1 MLNNVEIKNVQMTKT
16 WLFSE
21 LVLVIRSFDTL
32 IYFGFRDSK
41 FGFCLNITFRSGT
54 KYIGKRSGSSLQTL

>member
-1 MLNNVEIKNVQMTKT
+1 MTKT